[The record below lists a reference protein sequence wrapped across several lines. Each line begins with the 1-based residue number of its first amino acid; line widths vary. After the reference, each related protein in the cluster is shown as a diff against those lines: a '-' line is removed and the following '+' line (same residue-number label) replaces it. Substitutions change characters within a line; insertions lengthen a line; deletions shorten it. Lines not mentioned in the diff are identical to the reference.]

1 MTNKLVT
8 LAAIGLIGF
17 APTPPVQAQSAS
29 RTVSYADL
37 DLSTPDGVAALDS
50 RIASAIKAV
59 CDSGD
64 PTLRAKLA
72 ERGCRAAAVRDVE
85 GPRAMAITGSGQVL
99 VLNTAR
105 KPRFG
110 R

>member
-1 MTNKLVT
+1 MNTKLVT
-8 LAAIGLIGF
+8 LAALSTFGLG
-17 APTPPVQAQSAS
+17 ALPAQAQES

-37 DLSTPDGVAALDS
+37 DLSTPGGVAALDS

-72 ERGCRAAAVRDVE
+72 ERRCRAKAAGDVE

-105 KPRFG
+105 KPRFA

>member
-1 MTNKLVT
+1 MNTKLVT
-8 LAAIGLIGF
+8 LAALSAFGLGILS
-17 APTPPVQAQSAS
+17 TPAAAQDS
-29 RTVSYADL
+29 RTVSYGDL
-37 DLSTPDGVAALDS
+37 DLTTGAGVARLDS

-72 ERGCRAAAVRDVE
+72 ERGCRA
-85 GPRAMAITGSGQVL
+85 RANQEVAGQRQMAIAGSGRVL

-105 KPRFG
+105 TPRFG

>member
-1 MTNKLVT
+1 MNIKLVT
-8 LAAIGLIGF
+8 LAALSTFGLG
-17 APTPPVQAQSAS
+17 ALPAQAQET

-37 DLSTPDGVAALDS
+37 DLSTPSGVAALDS
-50 RIASAIKAV
+50 RIASAIKSV

-72 ERGCRAAAVRDVE
+72 ERSCRAKAASDVE
-85 GPRAMAITGSGQVL
+85 APRAMAITGSGQVL

-105 KPRFG
+105 SPRFG

>member
-1 MTNKLVT
+1 MNIKLVT
-8 LAAIGLIGF
+8 LAALSTFGLGVLP
-17 APTPPVQAQSAS
+17 AQAQET

-37 DLSTPDGVAALDS
+37 DLSTPGGVAALDS

-72 ERGCRAAAVRDVE
+72 ERSCRAKAGQDVE

>member
-1 MTNKLVT
+1 MTIKLVT
-8 LAAIGLIGF
+8 IAALSTLSLGALP
-17 APTPPVQAQSAS
+17 AQAQEVRS
-29 RTVSYADL
+29 VSYADL
-37 DLSTPDGVAALDS
+37 DLSTPDGVAALDN
-50 RIASAIKAV
+50 RIAQAIRSV

-72 ERGCRAAAVRDVE
+72 ERGCRAKAASEVE

-105 KPRFG
+105 TPRFG